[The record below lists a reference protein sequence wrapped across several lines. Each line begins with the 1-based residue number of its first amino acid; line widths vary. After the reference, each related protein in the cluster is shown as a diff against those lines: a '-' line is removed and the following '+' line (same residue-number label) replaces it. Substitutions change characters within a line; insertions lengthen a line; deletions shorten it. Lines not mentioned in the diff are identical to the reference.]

1 MVKMLLVDVDRYDW
15 DVLKQSGTKNIHE
28 DLWALPIFLIC
39 FLTQNVLIP
48 PDQNVSIRLD

>member
-1 MVKMLLVDVDRYDW
+1 MDVDRYHW

-39 FLTQNVLIP
+39 FLTQNVSIP